1 MHFPVT
7 VSIKLGSMKNVS
19 DHVTPRAIRQTAS
32 HKATGPD
39 EVPTG
44 GTRQNAQNICGDLG
58 N

>member
-1 MHFPVT
+1 
-7 VSIKLGSMKNVS
+7 MKNVS